1 MQSRN
6 PKESPMP
13 NTVLPSGFSFDPAA
27 VAAHVMEPTNTRGV
41 VSSRG
46 LEEGTT
52 RFAPRPVPAGVTL
65 SFNTDGFVAAL
76 NAALAGNTAGYVMQ
90 LRQHGKPIASAQS
103 GWAKEPSDGSESWAQ
118 NVRMHIASC
127 SKLIT
132 AIAMTR
138 TLAAHNLPASTP
150 IIDYLPT
157 YWAKGPNI
165 EKITFAQLMTH
176 KSGFRVTGSDTFYS
190 IMKAQVAAGVTNANL
205 GVYSYQN
212 MNFSLCRILLP
223 VMNGVIAANT
233 TFPAP
238 FEDQFW

>member
-27 VAAHVMEPTNTRGV
+27 VAAHVMEPINTRGV

-52 RFAPRPVPAGVTL
+52 KFAPRKLPAKVTL

-76 NAALAGNTAGYVMQ
+76 NKALAANTAGYVMQ
-90 LRQHGKPIASAQS
+90 LRQHGQPIASAES
-103 GWAKEPSDGSESWAQ
+103 NWAKLPSDGSEGWSQ
-118 NVRMHIASC
+118 GVRMHIASC

-138 TLAAHNLPASTP
+138 TLAAHNLPASAK
-150 IIDYLPT
+150 IIDYLPA

-165 EKITFAQLMTH
+165 DQITFAQLMTH
-176 KSGFRVTGSDTFYS
+176 KSGFRVSGSDMSYPT
-190 IMKAQVAAGVTNANL
+190 MKAQVAAGVTMANL
-205 GVYSYQN
+205 G
-212 MNFSLCRILLP
+212 
-223 VMNGVIAANT
+223 T
-233 TFPAP
+233 
-238 FEDQFW
+238 

>member
-52 RFAPRPVPAGVTL
+52 KFAPRKLPAKVTL
-65 SFNTDGFVAAL
+65 SFNTDGFVAGL
-76 NAALAGNTAGYVMQ
+76 NAALAANTAGYVMQ
-90 LRQHGKPIASAQS
+90 LRQHGQPIASAQVN
-103 GWAKEPSDGSESWAQ
+103 WAKRPSDGSESWAQ
-118 NVRMHIASC
+118 TVRMHIASC

-138 TLAAHNLPASTP
+138 TLAAHGLPPTTK
-150 IIDYLPT
+150 IIGYLPN
-157 YWAKGPNI
+157 YWTKGPNI
-165 EKITFAQLMTH
+165 DKITFQELMTH
-176 KSGFRVTGSDTFYS
+176 TSGFRVAGSDMSYPT
-190 IMKAQVAAGVTNANL
+190 MKALIAGGVTSANL
-205 GVYSYQN
+205 GQYSYQN
-212 MNFSLCRILLP
+212 TNFGICRILLP
-223 VMNGVIAANT
+223 V
-233 TFPAP
+233 
-238 FEDQFW
+238 